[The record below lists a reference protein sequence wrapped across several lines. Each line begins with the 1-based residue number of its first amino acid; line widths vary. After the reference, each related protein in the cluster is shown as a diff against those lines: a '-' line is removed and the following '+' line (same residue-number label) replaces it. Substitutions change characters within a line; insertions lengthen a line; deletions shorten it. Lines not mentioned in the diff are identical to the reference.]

1 MILPDNPSQVCCFTG
16 HRDISPEKEAL
27 LSPLLTL
34 TLRNLLLDR
43 GFTDYLCGG
52 AVGFDMIA
60 AEHFLSLRDQYHTGK
75 LHLLLPF
82 PGYDDRWPTEARERL
97 RILMDRADSVLY
109 AADHSFPGVYYKRDR
124 MLVNLSSLCVAYLT
138 RSRGGTY
145 YTVSYAYDAKKE
157 IINLAKLPQMGI
169 Y

>member
-1 MILPDNPSQVCCFTG
+1 MILPNDPSRVCCFTG
-16 HRDISPEKEAL
+16 HRDISPAKEAL
-27 LSPLLTL
+27 LSPLLTA

-43 GFTDYLCGG
+43 GFTDCLCGG
-52 AVGFDMIA
+52 AVGFDTIA
-60 AEHFLSLRDQYHTGK
+60 AEHFLALRDRYGAGK

-82 PGYDDRWPTEARERL
+82 PGYDDRWPREARDRL
-97 RILMDRADSVLY
+97 FRLTERADSLLY
-109 AADHSFPGVYYKRDR
+109 VSDAAFPGVYYKRDR
-124 MLVNLSSLCVAYLT
+124 MLVNLSSLCLSYLT

-145 YTVSYAYDAKKE
+145 YTVSYAHDAKKE

>member
-1 MILPDNPSQVCCFTG
+1 MTLPNNPSQVCCFTG
-16 HRDISPEKEAL
+16 HRDISPAKEAL

-60 AEHFLSLRDQYHTGK
+60 AEHFLALRDQYSVGK
-75 LHLLLPF
+75 LHMVLPF
-82 PGYDDRWPTEARERL
+82 PDYDDRWPPESRRRL
-97 RILMDRADSVLY
+97 SQLLEKADSVLY
-109 AADHSFPGVYYKRDR
+109 VADHAFPGIYYKRDR

-138 RSRGGTY
+138 RAKGGTY
-145 YTVSYAYDAKKE
+145 YTVSYAYDGKKE

>member
-1 MILPDNPSQVCCFTG
+1 MKLPADPSRTCCFTG
-16 HRDISPEKEAL
+16 HRDISTKKQEL
-27 LSPLLTL
+27 LSPLLTA

-43 GFTDYLCGG
+43 GITDYLCGG

-60 AEHFLSLRDQYHTGK
+60 AEHFLSLRDLYHTGS

-82 PGYDDRWPTEARERL
+82 PGYDDRWPSTARERL
-97 RILMDRADSVLY
+97 LRLTERADSILY
-109 AADHSFPGVYYKRDR
+109 AAEHPFPGVYYKRDR

-138 RSRGGTY
+138 QSRGGTY
-145 YTVSYAYDAKKE
+145 YTVSYALDAKKE